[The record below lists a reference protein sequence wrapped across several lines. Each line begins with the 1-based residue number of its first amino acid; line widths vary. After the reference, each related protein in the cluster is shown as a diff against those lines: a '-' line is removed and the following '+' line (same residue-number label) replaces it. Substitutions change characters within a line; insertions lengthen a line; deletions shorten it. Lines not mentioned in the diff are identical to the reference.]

1 MSTVSF
7 PAVSDN
13 TVKVSN
19 LKLSVHKKKVEPI
32 GENFVHHAQRAI
44 RNHTFSEYD
53 EILAEKQRA
62 YVAANTKAVDPD
74 EALFDEKIED
84 ESMFSIEAKDWKT
97 ADLYM
102 AMGLSKLRYRATADQ
117 IIKAHRRQVLMYH
130 PDKTSA
136 ATNGASL
143 KQDSIFKIIQKAF
156 EVLTNDT
163 KRKQY
168 DSCDPKSDV
177 LPPKVGSKYDFYE
190 TFAAVFDSEAR
201 FSKKPYNVSLGDA
214 NSSKEDVEKF
224 YAFWNRFDSWR
235 TFEFLDEDVP
245 DDSSNRDHKRYIEK
259 KNKAARDK
267 KKTVDNSR
275 LAKLVERA
283 FNEDPRVKSF
293 KEAEKKAKEQKKWE
307 AGAAARAEAEAKAKA
322 EEEARIKAE
331 EEAKNAA
338 DSKVNAK
345 KAKEAAKSA
354 KKKNKRAVR
363 SAGKDQAYFGDA
375 AKEEEID
382 AQLGNIVE
390 ALNDD
395 QLVAVA
401 AKMSGDAASVKAALQ
416 EIAKQLAA
424 DKAVAEA
431 SVSYFL

>member
-1 MSTVSF
+1 MSFQLPSI
-7 PAVSDN
+7 SED

-19 LKLSVHKKKVEPI
+19 LKLSTHKRKVEPI
-32 GENFVHHAQRAI
+32 GEHFIHHAQRAI

-53 EILAEKQRA
+53 EILAEKQRL
-62 YVAANTKAVDPD
+62 YDLANSKAVDPD

-102 AMGLSKLRYRATADQ
+102 AMGLSKLRYRATAEQ
-117 IIKAHRRQVLMYH
+117 VIKAHRRQVLMYH

-156 EVLTNDT
+156 EVLTNDN

-190 TFAAVFDSEAR
+190 SWAPVFDSEAR
-201 FSKKPYNVSLGDA
+201 FSKKAYNVRLGDA
-214 NSSKEDVEKF
+214 SSAKEDVEKF

-235 TFEFLDEDVP
+235 TFEFMDEDVP

-267 KKTVDNSR
+267 KKTQDNSR

-283 FNEDPRVKSF
+283 FSEDPRIKAY
-293 KEAEKKAKEQKKWE
+293 KEQEKKEKEQKKWE
-307 AGAAARAEAEAKAKA
+307 AGAAARAAEESKAKA
-322 EEEARIKAE
+322 EADAKSKAE
-331 EEAKNAA
+331 AEANNAA
-338 DSKVNAK
+338 AAKANSK

-354 KKKNKRAVR
+354 KKKNKRSIR
-363 SAGKDQAYFGDA
+363 GSAKDQGYFGDA
-375 AKEEEID
+375 DKEAVIEE
-382 AQLGNIVE
+382 QVGNIVE
-390 ALNDD
+390 ALNDE
-395 QLVAVA
+395 QLVDVA
-401 AKMSGDAASVKAALQ
+401 AKMAGDAAAVKAALQ
-416 EIAKQLAA
+416 EIAKTLAA

>member
-1 MSTVSF
+1 MSAPSF

-13 TVKVSN
+13 SVKVSN
-19 LKLSVHKKKVEPI
+19 LKLSIQKKKVEPI

-62 YVAANTKAVDPD
+62 FTAANTKAVDPD

-84 ESMFSIEAKDWKT
+84 ESMFTIEAKDWKT

-102 AMGLSKLRYRATADQ
+102 AMGLSKPLLPPT
-117 IIKAHRRQVLMYH
+117 V
-130 PDKTSA
+130 PP
-136 ATNGASL
+136 L

-168 DSCDPKSDV
+168 DSCDPKADV

-190 TFAAVFDSEAR
+190 AFGPVFDSEAR
-201 FSKKPYNVSLGDA
+201 FSKKPYTVSLGDA
-214 NSSKEDVEKF
+214 NSTKEEVEKF

-322 EEEARIKAE
+322 EQEAKAKAE
-331 EEAKNAA
+331 EEAKKAA

-354 KKKNKRAVR
+354 KKKNKRAIR
-363 SAGKDQAYFGDA
+363 SAGKDHAYFGDA

-382 AQLGNIVE
+382 AQLGSIVE
-390 ALNDD
+390 ALNDE

-401 AKMSGDAASVKAALQ
+401 AKMAGDAAAAKAALQ
-416 EIAKQLAA
+416 EVAKELVAA
-424 DKAVAEA
+424 KSVAEA

>member
-1 MSTVSF
+1 MSF
-7 PAVSDN
+7 QLPAVSDD

-19 LKLSVHKKKVEPI
+19 LKLSIHKRKIEPI
-32 GENFVHHAQRAI
+32 GEHFIHHSQRAI

-53 EILAEKQRA
+53 EILAEKQRK
-62 YVAANTKAVDPD
+62 YDAANSKAVDPD

-84 ESMFSIEAKDWKT
+84 ESMFSIEARHWKS

-102 AMGLSKLRYRATADQ
+102 AMGLSKLRYKATSEQ

-156 EVLTNDT
+156 EVLTNDN

-168 DSCDPKSDV
+168 DSCDPKTDV
-177 LPPKVGSKYDFYE
+177 LPPKQGSKYDFYE
-190 TFAAVFDSEAR
+190 AWGPVFDSEAR

-214 NSSKEDVEKF
+214 SSSKEDVEKF

-267 KKTVDNSR
+267 KKTLDNTR

-283 FNEDPRVKSF
+283 FSEDPRIRAY
-293 KEAEKKAKEQKKWE
+293 KEEEKKAKEQKKWE
-307 AGAAARAEAEAKAKA
+307 AGAAARAAEEAKAKA
-322 EEEARIKAE
+322 EEEAKKAAE
-331 EEAKNAA
+331 EETKKAA
-338 DSKVNAK
+338 DSKANSK

-354 KKKNKRAVR
+354 KKKNKRAIR
-363 SAGKDQAYFGDA
+363 GSGKDQAFFGDA
-375 AKEEEID
+375 DKEAVIEEQI
-382 AQLGNIVE
+382 GNIVD
-390 ALNDD
+390 ALNDE

-401 AKMSGDAASVKAALQ
+401 AKMTGDAASVKAALQ
-416 EIAKQLAA
+416 EIAKTLAA
-424 DKAVAEA
+424 DKTVAEA

>member
-1 MSTVSF
+1 MSF
-7 PAVSDN
+7 QLPAITEE

-19 LKLSVHKKKVEPI
+19 LKLTIHKRKVEPI
-32 GENFVHHAQRAI
+32 GEHFIHHAQRAI

-53 EILAEKQRA
+53 EILAEKQRL
-62 YVAANTKAVDPD
+62 YDAANTKAVDPD
-74 EALFDEKIED
+74 EALFDDKIED

-102 AMGLSKLRYRATADQ
+102 AMGLSKLRYRATAEQ
-117 IIKAHRRQVLMYH
+117 VIKAHRRQVLMYH

-143 KQDSIFKIIQKAF
+143 NQDSIFKIIQKAF
-156 EVLTNDT
+156 EVLTNDN

-168 DSCDPKSDV
+168 DSCDTKSDV
-177 LPPKVGSKYDFYE
+177 LPPKAGSKYDFYK
-190 TFAAVFDSEAR
+190 AWGPVFDSEAR
-201 FSKKPYNVSLGDA
+201 FSKKAYNVSLGDA
-214 NSSKEDVEKF
+214 SSSKESVEKF

-235 TFEFLDEDVP
+235 TFEFLDEEVP

-283 FNEDPRVKSF
+283 FSEDPRIKAY
-293 KEAEKKAKEQKKWE
+293 KEEAKKEKEQKKWE
-307 AGAAARAEAEAKAKA
+307 AGAASRAAEEAKAKA
-322 EEEARIKAE
+322 DEEARIKAE
-331 EEAKNAA
+331 QEANNAA
-338 DSKVNAK
+338 NSKANSK
-345 KAKEAAKSA
+345 KAKEAAKNA
-354 KKKNKRAVR
+354 KKKNKRAIR
-363 SAGKDQAYFGDA
+363 NAAKEQGFFGDA
-375 AKEEEID
+375 DKEAVIEE
-382 AQLGNIVE
+382 QVGNIAD
-390 ALNDD
+390 ALNDE
-395 QLVAVA
+395 QLGEVA

-416 EIAKQLAA
+416 EIAKTLA
-424 DKAVAEA
+424 DEKTVATA